1 MNLFSAPENMRNYV
15 ELGGKKA
22 ECAALKLFLLGIASG
37 VILGFG
43 GVAANT
49 ASHALANPSAARIVS
64 GLMFGFCLGMIML
77 TGSELFTG
85 NCMIVVSVAARR
97 TTLAGML
104 RNWFYVYAGNMTGGL
119 ILACGIV
126 ASGQLDY
133 NGGALALHTIRTAAA
148 KCAIPFAR
156 AVLLGVFCNILVCMG
171 VLCSLTARDA
181 FGRIA
186 GAYLPVTF
194 FVIGGFEHSIANMYY
209 IPAGL
214 FAAGIEAYSQMAG
227 DAGLALGAL
236 SWGSF
241 FARNLLP
248 VTIGNIIGGA
258 GTGLLFWFCHARED
272 KGTGPAG

>member
-1 MNLFSAPENMRNYV
+1 MRNYA

-22 ECAALKLFLLGIASG
+22 ECAALKLFLLGIAAG
-37 VILGFG
+37 IIIGFG

-49 ASHALANPSAARIVS
+49 VSHALGNPSAARIVPA
-64 GLMFGFCLGMIML
+64 LFFAFCLGMIML

-85 NCMIVVSVAARR
+85 NCMIAVSVAARKA
-97 TTLAGML
+97 TFAGML
-104 RNWFYVYAGNMTGGL
+104 RNWLYVYAGNLTGGL
-119 ILACGIV
+119 VLACGIA
-126 ASGQLDY
+126 ASGHLDY
-133 NGGALALHTIRTAAA
+133 NDGALALHTIKVAAS
-148 KCAIPFAR
+148 KCAIPFLQ
-156 AVLLGVFCNILVCMG
+156 AVLLGIFCNMLVCAG
-171 VLCSLTARDA
+171 VLCSLTAKDA

-186 GAYLPVTF
+186 GAYLPVAF

-214 FAAGIEAYSQMAG
+214 FARGVEVYARMAG

-236 SWGSF
+236 SWGNF
-241 FARNLLP
+241 FTRNLLP

-272 KGTGPAG
+272 KCDG